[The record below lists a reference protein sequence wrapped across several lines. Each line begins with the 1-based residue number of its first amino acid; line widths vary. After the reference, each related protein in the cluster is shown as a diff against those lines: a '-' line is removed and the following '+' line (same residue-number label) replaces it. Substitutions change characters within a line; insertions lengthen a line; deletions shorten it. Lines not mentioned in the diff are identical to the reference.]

1 MRYPAAE
8 TAEKHERI
16 LDQASRLFRQRG
28 FSGVTV
34 SEVMKATG
42 LTHGSFYNHFDSK
55 DALISKTLDYTS
67 SNNLT
72 RLANAKGSPEDMLAY
87 VVRYLSPEHRDTPED
102 GCLMAALGT
111 EISREPVARASFTAH
126 LKTSVERFAA
136 YFPWSKKRN
145 HRRQAIRTLSTLV
158 GAMILARAVND
169 PAFSE
174 EILREVRAEFES

>member
-16 LDQASRLFRQRG
+16 LDQASRLFRERG
-28 FSGVTV
+28 FSGVSV
-34 SEVMKATG
+34 SEIMKATD

-55 DALISKTLDYTS
+55 DALISKSLDYAS
-67 SNNLT
+67 RKSLAD
-72 RLANAKGSPEDMLAY
+72 LANAKDSSESMLAY
-87 VVRYLSPEHRDTPED
+87 VMDYLSPEHRDEPGN

-111 EISREPVARASFTAH
+111 EIGREPVARASFTAH

-145 HRRQAIRTLSTLV
+145 KRRNAIRTLSTLV
-158 GAMILARAVND
+158 GAMILARAVDD
-169 PAFSE
+169 PAFSD
-174 EILREVRAEFES
+174 EILSQVRADFE